1 MNKRSNAMEHIAV
14 PSHLTP
20 TMRMMARAGD
30 HGRQSQ
36 NPPPQADPRIFCRRF
51 APLTP
56 PRRRAASSALARN
69 SKEIVMSAA
78 TAIALLV
85 PLAHPLAQAH
95 SLGSLQPGLYL
106 PEKTSCDF
114 IGGANTVDFDGK
126 NLSGHYHMCVTQ
138 PSASSTYKSTCVEA
152 QGQDF
157 STLTESKVLASPDR
171 FQVTQKI
178 VVTSSR
184 SFDLNGVKYRFCGGR

>member
-1 MNKRSNAMEHIAV
+1 MQHIAL
-14 PSHLTP
+14 PSRSRS
-20 TMRMMARAGD
+20 TMRMMARAGGCD
-30 HGRQSQ
+30 RQSQ
-36 NPPPQADPRIFCRRF
+36 NPSPQADPRIFCRRF

-56 PRRRAASSALARN
+56 PRRYAVSIALARYAQ
-69 SKEIVMSAA
+69 EVVMITAIV
-78 TAIALLV
+78 IALLV

-126 NLSGHYHMCVTQ
+126 NLSGHYQMCVTQ
-138 PSASSTYKSTCVEA
+138 ASASSTYKSTCVEA